1 VRLAKLNLTEDEKE
15 NIKFPIKNFM
25 HASSEKEE
33 ENIIENYSV

>member
-1 VRLAKLNLTEDEKE
+1 MKLAKVNLKEDEKE